1 MQRPVRRCRSA
12 TVKSGGSP
20 ADLVTQ
26 LFEIAKENGVHEAQ
40 IHSAVAQLETHPG
53 GLASAGIEGLMN
65 VMTPINRAY
74 PDLKASAGYQT
85 LMTQLQ
91 QVEDTILSRR
101 DQCNAVVREYNTA
114 VNSVPTLLYARAVAS
129 RKRRATT
136 TTRNIGVSGN
146 CGRRWSRSAM
156 R

>member
-74 PDLKASAGYQT
+74 PDLKASAGYQMSALT
-85 LMTQLQ
+85 
-91 QVEDTILSRR
+91 
-101 DQCNAVVREYNTA
+101 
-114 VNSVPTLLYARAVAS
+114 NS
-129 RKRRATT
+129 
-136 TTRNIGVSGN
+136 
-146 CGRRWSRSAM
+146 
-156 R
+156 